1 MDTITSFHYVTFY
14 NKRLLKSFFLC
25 QLSIAVVL
33 KFQFWATHKTK
44 QKIQNLATHIIQKH
58 YFYTGFGEPKVIVSD
73 PPVENHCSKKY
84 NLVPYLSFQLV
95 LVPSYCFDLSELFV
109 DLINIRSSQH
119 LIGELVSWKANDQ
132 FAAFN

>member
-1 MDTITSFHYVTFY
+1 MPTLYSSCSQIS
-14 NKRLLKSFFLC
+14 
-25 QLSIAVVL
+25 VL
-33 KFQFWATHKTK
+33 GDPQNKTK
-44 QKIQNLATHIIQKH
+44 QEIQNLATHIIQKH

-95 LVPSYCFDLSELFV
+95 LVPSYYFDLSELFV
-109 DLINIRSSQH
+109 ELINIRSSQH

-132 FAAFN
+132 FAAFNYTFLTCFCVLMMM